1 LELNELKELET
12 RIQQKRQE
20 LNQLILLN
28 MKDLSSDEILR
39 LSNELDCLI
48 SAYIDLSERETEP

>member
-1 LELNELKELET
+1 MELNELKELET

-28 MKDLSSDEILR
+28 MKGLSSDEILR

>member
-1 LELNELKELET
+1 MELKELET

-28 MKDLSSDEILR
+28 MKGLSSDEILR

>member
-1 LELNELKELET
+1 MELKELET

-28 MKDLSSDEILR
+28 MKGLSSDEILR
-39 LSNELDCLI
+39 PSNELDCLI
-48 SAYIDLSERETEP
+48 SAYIDLSEKGTRS

>member
-1 LELNELKELET
+1 LELKELET

-28 MKDLSSDEILR
+28 MKGLSSDEILR

>member
-1 LELNELKELET
+1 MELNELKELET